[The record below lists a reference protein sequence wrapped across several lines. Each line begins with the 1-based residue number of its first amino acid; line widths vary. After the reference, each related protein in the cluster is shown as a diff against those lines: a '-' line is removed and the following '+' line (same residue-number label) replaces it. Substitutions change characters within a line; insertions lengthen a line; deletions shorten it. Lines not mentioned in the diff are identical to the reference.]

1 MPVIQSDTLCA
12 MKVAVSIP
20 DPIFE
25 AAEQLARERNI
36 PLSQVF
42 AEALSAYLELRNSQ
56 FVTALLNEVY
66 GREHSEVDDTLAKAQ
81 FDIMSH
87 EAW

>member
-1 MPVIQSDTLCA
+1 

-25 AAEQLARERNI
+25 AAEQLAKERNI
-36 PLSQVF
+36 PRSQIF
-42 AEALSAYLELRNSQ
+42 AEALSTYLELRNSES
-56 FVTALLNEVY
+56 VTELLNEIY
-66 GREHSEVDDTLAKAQ
+66 GGESSKVDEALTKAQ
-81 FDIMSH
+81 YDATNH

>member
-1 MPVIQSDTLCA
+1 

-25 AAEQLARERNI
+25 AAEQLAKERNI
-36 PLSQVF
+36 PRSQVF
-42 AEALSAYLELRNSQ
+42 AEALSVYLESRNSES
-56 FVTALLNEVY
+56 VTTLLNEIY
-66 GREHSEVDDTLAKAQ
+66 GRENSDVDDALTNAQ
-81 FDIMSH
+81 FDAMNH

>member
-1 MPVIQSDTLCA
+1 

-25 AAEQLARERNI
+25 AAEQLAKERNI
-36 PLSQVF
+36 PRSQVF
-42 AEALSAYLELRNSQ
+42 TEALSSYLELRNSESI
-56 FVTALLNEVY
+56 TGLLNEIY
-66 GREHSEVDDTLAKAQ
+66 GQESSKVDEALTKTQ
-81 FDIMSH
+81 FDVISH

>member
-1 MPVIQSDTLCA
+1 

-25 AAEQLARERNI
+25 AADQLAKERNI
-36 PLSQVF
+36 PRSQIF
-42 AEALSAYLELRNSQ
+42 AEALSIYLELRNSES
-56 FVTALLNEVY
+56 VTTLLNEIY
-66 GREHSEVDDTLAKAQ
+66 GQEPSKVDEALTKAQ
-81 FDIMSH
+81 FGAISH

>member
-1 MPVIQSDTLCA
+1 

-25 AAEQLARERNI
+25 AAERLAKQRDVPR
-36 PLSQVF
+36 SQVF
-42 AEALSAYLELRNSQ
+42 AEALAAYLEQRNSESI
-56 FVTALLNEVY
+56 TALLNEVY
-66 GREHSEVDDTLAKAQ
+66 DQELSSVDAALTAAQ
-81 FDIMSH
+81 IESISH

>member
-1 MPVIQSDTLCA
+1 

-25 AAEQLARERNI
+25 AAEQLAKQRDI
-36 PLSQVF
+36 PRSQLF
-42 AEALSAYLELRNSQ
+42 AEALAAYLESRNADA
-56 FVTALLNEVY
+56 VTSLLNKIYSLEPSAPD
-66 GREHSEVDDTLAKAQ
+66 EALTKAQ
-81 FDIMSH
+81 FDSIDH

>member
-1 MPVIQSDTLCA
+1 

-25 AAEQLARERNI
+25 AAEQLAKERNI
-36 PLSQVF
+36 PRSQVF
-42 AEALSAYLELRNSQ
+42 AEALSTYLELRNSES
-56 FVTALLNEVY
+56 VTKILNEIY
-66 GREHSEVDDTLAKAQ
+66 GRESSKVDGSLIKAQ
-81 FDIMSH
+81 FDAINH

>member
-1 MPVIQSDTLCA
+1 

-25 AAEQLARERNI
+25 AAEQLAKERNI
-36 PLSQVF
+36 PRSQVF
-42 AEALSAYLELRNSQ
+42 TEALSSYLELRNSESI
-56 FVTALLNEVY
+56 TALLNEVY
-66 GREHSEVDDTLAKAQ
+66 GQESSKVDEALTKAQ
-81 FDIMSH
+81 FDVISH

>member
-1 MPVIQSDTLCA
+1 

-25 AAEQLARERNI
+25 AAEQLAKERNI
-36 PLSQVF
+36 PRSQIF
-42 AEALSAYLELRNSQ
+42 AEALSTYLELRNSES
-56 FVTALLNEVY
+56 VTALLNEIY
-66 GREHSEVDDTLAKAQ
+66 GRESSNVDKSLIKAQ
-81 FDIMSH
+81 FDAINH

>member
-1 MPVIQSDTLCA
+1 

-25 AAEQLARERNI
+25 AAEQLAKDRNI
-36 PLSQVF
+36 PRSQVF
-42 AEALSAYLELRNSQ
+42 AEALSTYLELRNTES
-56 FVTALLNEVY
+56 VTALLNDIY
-66 GREHSEVDDTLAKAQ
+66 GREPSEVDEALIKAQ
-81 FDIMSH
+81 FDAISH

>member
-1 MPVIQSDTLCA
+1 

-25 AAEQLARERNI
+25 AVEKLAKQRHMARSQL
-36 PLSQVF
+36 F
-42 AEALSAYLELRNSQ
+42 AEALEAYLEARDTQ
-56 FVTALLNEVY
+56 AITATLNEIY
-66 GREHSEVDDTLAKAQ
+66 SKEPSALEEGLQQAQ
-81 FDIMSH
+81 YVSIDH

>member
-1 MPVIQSDTLCA
+1 

-25 AAEQLARERNI
+25 AAEQLAKERNI
-36 PLSQVF
+36 PRSQIF
-42 AEALSAYLELRNSQ
+42 AEALSTYLELRNSES
-56 FVTALLNEVY
+56 VTELLNEIY
-66 GREHSEVDDTLAKAQ
+66 GGESSKVDEALTKAQ
-81 FDIMSH
+81 YDAINH

>member
-1 MPVIQSDTLCA
+1 

-25 AAEQLARERNI
+25 AAEQLAKERNI
-36 PLSQVF
+36 PRSQIF
-42 AEALSAYLELRNSQ
+42 AEALSTYLELRNSES
-56 FVTALLNEVY
+56 VTTLLNEVY
-66 GREHSEVDDTLAKAQ
+66 GRGSPKVDETLTKAQ
-81 FDIMSH
+81 FDVMNH

>member
-1 MPVIQSDTLCA
+1 

-25 AAEQLARERNI
+25 AADQLAKARNI
-36 PLSQVF
+36 PRSQIF
-42 AEALSAYLELRNSQ
+42 AEALSTYLELRNSES
-56 FVTALLNEVY
+56 VTTLLNEIY
-66 GREHSEVDDTLAKAQ
+66 GQEPSKVDEALTNAQ
-81 FDIMSH
+81 FDAISH

>member
-1 MPVIQSDTLCA
+1 

-25 AAEQLARERNI
+25 AAEQLAKERNI
-36 PLSQVF
+36 PRSQVF
-42 AEALSAYLELRNSQ
+42 AEALSTYLELRNSES
-56 FVTALLNEVY
+56 VTAHLNEIY
-66 GREHSEVDDTLAKAQ
+66 GHESSKVNDALTKVQ
-81 FDIMSH
+81 FDAINH

>member
-1 MPVIQSDTLCA
+1 

-25 AAEQLARERNI
+25 AAEQLAKERNV
-36 PLSQVF
+36 PRSQIF
-42 AEALSAYLELRNSQ
+42 AEALSTYLELRNSES
-56 FVTALLNEVY
+56 VTALLNEIY
-66 GREHSEVDDTLAKAQ
+66 GRESSQVDEALTKAQ
-81 FDIMSH
+81 FDAINH

>member
-1 MPVIQSDTLCA
+1 

-25 AAEQLARERNI
+25 AAEKLAKQRHMPRSQL
-36 PLSQVF
+36 F
-42 AEALSAYLELRNSQ
+42 AEALEAYLAARDTQ
-56 FVTALLNEVY
+56 AITASLNEIY
-66 GREHSEVDDTLAKAQ
+66 SKESSALEEGLQQAQ
-81 FDIMSH
+81 YVSIDH

>member
-1 MPVIQSDTLCA
+1 

-25 AAEQLARERNI
+25 AAEQLAKERNI
-36 PLSQVF
+36 PRSQVF
-42 AEALSAYLELRNSQ
+42 TEALSSYLELRNSES
-56 FVTALLNEVY
+56 VTALLNEIY
-66 GREHSEVDDTLAKAQ
+66 GQEPSQVDEALTKAQ
-81 FDIMSH
+81 FDVISH

>member
-1 MPVIQSDTLCA
+1 

-25 AAEQLARERNI
+25 AAEQLAKERNV
-36 PLSQVF
+36 PRSQIF
-42 AEALSAYLELRNSQ
+42 AEALSTYLELRNSES
-56 FVTALLNEVY
+56 VTALLNEIY
-66 GREHSEVDDTLAKAQ
+66 GRESSKVDEALTKAQ
-81 FDIMSH
+81 FVAINH

>member
-1 MPVIQSDTLCA
+1 

-25 AAEQLARERNI
+25 AAEEVAKQRGI
-36 PLSQVF
+36 PRSQVF
-42 AEALSAYLELRNSQ
+42 AEALAEYLALRNSES
-56 FVTALLNEVY
+56 VTALLDEIY
-66 GREHSEVDDTLAKAQ
+66 AHEPSALEPELTRAQ
-81 FDIMSH
+81 FDSINH

>member
-1 MPVIQSDTLCA
+1 

-25 AAEQLARERNI
+25 AAEQLAKERNI
-36 PLSQVF
+36 PRSQLF
-42 AEALSAYLELRNSQ
+42 AEALSKYLELRNTES
-56 FVTALLNEVY
+56 VTTLLNEIY
-66 GREHSEVDDTLAKAQ
+66 GRESSKVDEALTNAQ
-81 FDIMSH
+81 FDAINH

>member
-1 MPVIQSDTLCA
+1 

-25 AAEQLARERNI
+25 AADQLAKARNI
-36 PLSQVF
+36 PRSQVF
-42 AEALSAYLELRNSQ
+42 TEALSAYLELRNSES
-56 FVTALLNEVY
+56 VTTLLNEIY
-66 GREHSEVDDTLAKAQ
+66 GQEPSKVDEALNKAQ
-81 FDIMSH
+81 FDAVNH

>member
-1 MPVIQSDTLCA
+1 

-25 AAEQLARERNI
+25 AAEQLAKERNV
-36 PLSQVF
+36 PRSQIF
-42 AEALSAYLELRNSQ
+42 AEALSTYLELRNSES
-56 FVTALLNEVY
+56 VTTLLNEIY
-66 GREHSEVDDTLAKAQ
+66 GQEPSKVDEALTKAQ
-81 FDIMSH
+81 FGAISH

>member
-1 MPVIQSDTLCA
+1 

-25 AAEQLARERNI
+25 AAEQLAKERDI
-36 PLSQVF
+36 PRSQLF
-42 AEALSAYLELRNSQ
+42 AEALAAYLESRNSES
-56 FVTALLNEVY
+56 VTALLNEVY
-66 GREHSEVDDTLAKAQ
+66 GRETSRLDEGLTRAQ
-81 FDIMSH
+81 FEAVDH

>member
-1 MPVIQSDTLCA
+1 

-25 AAEQLARERNI
+25 AAEQLAKERNI
-36 PLSQVF
+36 PRSQIF
-42 AEALSAYLELRNSQ
+42 AEALSSYLELRNSES
-56 FVTALLNEVY
+56 VTALLNEIY
-66 GREHSEVDDTLAKAQ
+66 GREPSKADEALTKAQ
-81 FDIMSH
+81 FDAINH

>member
-1 MPVIQSDTLCA
+1 

-25 AAEQLARERNI
+25 AAERLAKERNI
-36 PLSQVF
+36 PRSQVF
-42 AEALSAYLELRNSQ
+42 AEALSTYLELRNSES
-56 FVTALLNEVY
+56 VTALLNDIY
-66 GREHSEVDDTLAKAQ
+66 GRESSKVEEALTKAQ
-81 FDIMSH
+81 FDAINH

>member
-1 MPVIQSDTLCA
+1 

-25 AAEQLARERNI
+25 AAEQLAKERNI
-36 PLSQVF
+36 PRSQLF
-42 AEALSAYLELRNSQ
+42 AEALSKYLELRNTES
-56 FVTALLNEVY
+56 VTALLNEIY
-66 GREHSEVDDTLAKAQ
+66 GRDSSKVDEALTNAQ
-81 FDIMSH
+81 FDAINH

>member
-1 MPVIQSDTLCA
+1 

-25 AAEQLARERNI
+25 AAEQLAKERNI
-36 PLSQVF
+36 PRSQIF
-42 AEALSAYLELRNSQ
+42 AEALSTYLELRNSES
-56 FVTALLNEVY
+56 VTALLNEIY
-66 GREHSEVDDTLAKAQ
+66 GREPSKVDEALTKAQ
-81 FDIMSH
+81 FDAVNH

>member
-1 MPVIQSDTLCA
+1 

-25 AAEQLARERNI
+25 AAEQLAKERNI
-36 PLSQVF
+36 PRSQVF
-42 AEALSAYLELRNSQ
+42 AEALSTYLELRNSES
-56 FVTALLNEVY
+56 VTALLNDIY
-66 GREHSEVDDTLAKAQ
+66 DRETSKVEEALTKAQ
-81 FDIMSH
+81 FDAINH

>member
-1 MPVIQSDTLCA
+1 

-25 AAEQLARERNI
+25 AAEQLAKERNI
-36 PLSQVF
+36 PRSQVF
-42 AEALSAYLELRNSQ
+42 AEALSAYLELRNSES
-56 FVTALLNEVY
+56 VTALLNEVY
-66 GREHSEVDDTLAKAQ
+66 GHENSEVDNALAKAQ
-81 FDIMSH
+81 FDVMNH